1 MKDPLTLMNKLFS
14 SVPKREFALQDVNL
28 SFLSSSE
35 GKSATSNN
43 SNNDDTSTDDGV
55 ILLVGR
61 SASGKSTLLRLM
73 AGMEY
78 PTSGSIYIN
87 GHKVD
92 DTMQMPTSIEQGTT
106 PVIVAEK
113 PDLDDTRSVIDWIQ
127 YFGLDNIDQCNRAW
141 KIDNGGELKEE
152 ETKEIIQSL
161 AEDFA
166 SLLTLTQEQCSS
178 PPSELTPS
186 GQYLFGIASACVTS
200 VAPSIVIQQN
210 TEATP
215 LNSIHYPIILLDE
228 LFDTEHSSTVEKCS
242 EGIMNLIRAGGVV
255 ISATHKPTYFT
266 DIVSRKVTL
275 SGGRVLTDIRN

>member
-1 MKDPLTLMNKLFS
+1 MKDTVTLMNKLFS

-28 SFLSSSE
+28 SFGVTSASPSKEKTASSE
-35 GKSATSNN
+35 H
-43 SNNDDTSTDDGV
+43 DDGV

-73 AGMEY
+73 AGMESS
-78 PTSGSIYIN
+78 TSGSIYIN

-92 DTMQMPTSIEQGTT
+92 DAMQMPTSIEQGTT
-106 PVIVAEK
+106 PVILAEK
-113 PDLDDTRSVIDWIQ
+113 PDLDDTKSVIEWIQ

-141 KIDNGGELKEE
+141 KINNGGELKEE

-161 AEDFA
+161 AEDF
-166 SLLTLTQEQCSS
+166 SSILTLSHEQCSS

-186 GQYLFGIASACVTS
+186 GQYLFGVAAACITS

-228 LFDTEHSSTVEKCS
+228 LFDAEHSSTVEKCS
-242 EGIMNLIRAGGVV
+242 KGIMNLKREGGVV

-266 DIVSRKVTL
+266 DIAPRTVTL

>member
-1 MKDPLTLMNKLFS
+1 MKDHVTLMDKLFS

-28 SFLSSSE
+28 SFGVTASTSKEKLASSE
-35 GKSATSNN
+35 Y
-43 SNNDDTSTDDGV
+43 DDGV

-73 AGMEY
+73 AGLEY

-92 DTMQMPTSIEQGTT
+92 DTMQMPISVEQGTT
-106 PVIVAEK
+106 PVILSEK
-113 PDLDDTRSVIDWIQ
+113 PDLDNTMSVMEWIQ

-141 KIDNGGELKEE
+141 KIDNDGESDEEE
-152 ETKEIIQSL
+152 ETKEIVQKL

-166 SLLTLTQEQCSS
+166 SILTLSQEQYSS

-186 GQYLFGIASACVTS
+186 GQFLFGIAAACITS

-210 TEATP
+210 SEATP
-215 LNSIHYPIILLDE
+215 FNSIHYPIILLDE
-228 LFDTEHSSTVEKCS
+228 LFDTEHSSIVEKCN
-242 EGIMNLIRAGGVV
+242 EGILNLIREGGVV

-266 DIVSRKVTL
+266 DMASRTVTL
-275 SGGRVLTDIRN
+275 SGGRVLTDIRD

>member
-1 MKDPLTLMNKLFS
+1 MKDPVTLMNKLFS

-28 SFLSSSE
+28 SFGVTASTSLSKE
-35 GKSATSNN
+35 KSAS
-43 SNNDDTSTDDGV
+43 SINDDGI

-73 AGMEY
+73 AGMES

-92 DTMQMPTSIEQGTT
+92 DTMQMPMSVEQGTT
-106 PVIVAEK
+106 PVILAEK
-113 PDLDDTRSVIDWIQ
+113 PDLNNDNTRSVIEWIQ

-141 KIDNGGELKEE
+141 KIDSDGESKEE

-166 SLLTLTQEQCSS
+166 LILTLSKEQCSS

-186 GQYLFGIASACVTS
+186 GQYLFGIAAACITS

-242 EGIMNLIRAGGVV
+242 EGIMNLIQAGGVV

-266 DIVSRKVTL
+266 DIASRIVTL
-275 SGGRVLTDIRN
+275 SGGRVLMDKRN

>member
-1 MKDPLTLMNKLFS
+1 MKDPVTLMNKLFS
-14 SVPKREFALQDVNL
+14 SVPKREFAIQDVNL
-28 SFLSSSE
+28 SFGVTSALLSKETSAFSE
-35 GKSATSNN
+35 
-43 SNNDDTSTDDGV
+43 DDEGV

-78 PTSGSIYIN
+78 PTSGYIYIN

-92 DTMQMPTSIEQGTT
+92 DTMQMPMSVEQGTT
-106 PVIVAEK
+106 PVILAEK
-113 PDLDDTRSVIDWIQ
+113 PDLDDTRSVIEWIQ

-141 KIDNGGELKEE
+141 KVDNESKEE
-152 ETKEIIQSL
+152 ETKEVIQSL

-166 SLLTLTQEQCSS
+166 SILTLSKEQCSS

-186 GQYLFGIASACVTS
+186 GQYLFGIAAACITS

-215 LNSIHYPIILLDE
+215 LNNIHYPIILLDE
-228 LFDTEHSSTVEKCS
+228 LFDTEHSSTVEKCN
-242 EGIMNLIRAGGVV
+242 EGILNLIREGGVV

-266 DIVSRKVTL
+266 DMASRTVTL

>member
-1 MKDPLTLMNKLFS
+1 MKDPITLMNKLFS
-14 SVPKREFALQDVNL
+14 SVPKREFAIQDINI
-28 SFLSSSE
+28 SFGYTSASPSKE
-35 GKSATSNN
+35 KSAS
-43 SNNDDTSTDDGV
+43 SINDDGI

-61 SASGKSTLLRLM
+61 SASGKSTLLQLM
-73 AGMEY
+73 AGMES
-78 PTSGSIYIN
+78 PTSGSLYIN
-87 GHKVD
+87 CHKVD
-92 DTMQMPTSIEQGTT
+92 DTMKMPMSVEQGTT
-106 PVIVAEK
+106 PVILAEK
-113 PDLDDTRSVIDWIQ
+113 PDLNNDNTRSVIEWIQ

-141 KIDNGGELKEE
+141 KIDNGGESKEE

-166 SLLTLTQEQCSS
+166 LILTLSKEQCSS

-186 GQYLFGIASACVTS
+186 GQYLFGIAAACITS

-210 TEATP
+210 TEAAP

-242 EGIMNLIRAGGVV
+242 EGIMNLIQAGGVV

-266 DIVSRKVTL
+266 DIASRIVTL
-275 SGGRVLTDIRN
+275 SGGRVLMDKRN

>member
-14 SVPKREFALQDVNL
+14 SVPKREFAVQDVNL
-28 SFLSSSE
+28 SFGVTSKEKTASSE
-35 GKSATSNN
+35 Y
-43 SNNDDTSTDDGV
+43 DDGV

-73 AGMEY
+73 AGMES
-78 PTSGSIYIN
+78 PTSGSVSIN

-228 LFDTEHSSTVEKCS
+228 LFDTEHSSTVEKCN
-242 EGIMNLIRAGGVV
+242 EGILNLIREGGVV